1 MTVAKTQEH
10 ERAHQGLSEV
20 LGNTQLHDFEKAAEL
35 AKHIQRYHRRS
46 AIGKASLHRLVA
58 AHDDYHGEKD

>member
-20 LGNTQLHDFEKAAEL
+20 LGNTQLHDFP
-35 AKHIQRYHRRS
+35 
-46 AIGKASLHRLVA
+46 
-58 AHDDYHGEKD
+58 